1 MRNFVVLLFAC
12 VVVSATLL
20 GQVSKPNL
28 DSEQFKRKLDES
40 YDPVST
46 REPLATEIEAALLQ
60 RLRSMIEENPEQAR
74 NMLVDIL
81 SGGTPVSA
89 AFNHAMGNIYFTAG
103 EYLNAE
109 IEYDAAIRKHGSFQ
123 RAWNGLG
130 MARFRQDD
138 YEGALTA
145 LAKSIQLGANDAE
158 TYGILGFCHLSLG
171 NLKSAEVAY
180 DLAILNDPD
189 NSEWAEGLAQIYME
203 TDRFDEARRVFEQLS
218 REFPDEAEYWLLQ
231 SNTWLMAEQPLK
243 AARCLEIAD
252 RIESLDANALFL
264 LGSIYLKQEIFNK
277 AEQAYLKSIELGL
290 PLNES
295 KSLEALNYLASR
307 GKFDIARKVINAMPD
322 PQDSWSRGNKA
333 IYYLVKGNLAKE
345 DSRMDIAEVA
355 YQLVLELEPF
365 NNSALLNLAQLYIDT
380 ERPEKSIYLLERLEG
395 EEGFEFSALMLRS
408 QLLIEAKRYEES
420 IPLLERALRMQPSDS
435 LKDLH
440 NQIEH
445 LVEAESEDS

>member
-1 MRNFVVLLFAC
+1 MRDLAAVLTAVVALSGVLF
-12 VVVSATLL
+12 
-20 GQVSKPNL
+20 GQGKKPNL
-28 DSEQFKRKLDES
+28 DSEPFKRKLVES
-40 YDPVST
+40 YEAVST

-60 RLRSMIEENPEQAR
+60 RLRTMIAENPQQAR

-103 EYLNAE
+103 EYLSAE
-109 IEYDAAIRKHGSFQ
+109 IEYDAAIQKHGSFQ

-138 YEGALTA
+138 YEGSLAALT
-145 LAKSIQLGANDAE
+145 KSLQLGANDAE
-158 TYGILGFCHLSLG
+158 TYGIVGFCHLSLG

-180 DLAILNDPD
+180 DMAILNDPS

-203 TDRFDEARRVFEQLS
+203 TERYDEARRVFAQLS

-231 SNTWLMAEQPLK
+231 SNTWLLEEEPLK

-252 RIESLDANALFL
+252 RIERLDANALFL
-264 LGSIYLKQEIFNK
+264 LGSIYLKQEIFEK
-277 AEQAYLKSIELGL
+277 AEQTYLKSIDLGL
-290 PLNES
+290 AMNES

-307 GKFDIARKVINAMPD
+307 GRFDIARKVMDAMPD
-322 PQDSWSRGNKA
+322 PQDSWSRQDKA
-333 IYYLVKGNLAKE
+333 IYYLVKADLAKE
-345 DSRMDIAEVA
+345 DSRHDIAEVA
-355 YQLVLELEPF
+355 YRLVLELEPF
-365 NNSALLNLAQLYIDT
+365 SSPALLNLAQLYIDT
-380 ERPEKSIYLLERLEG
+380 DRPEMSIYLLERLEG
-395 EEGFEFSALMLRS
+395 EEGYEYSALMLRS
-408 QLLIEAKRYEES
+408 QLLIEAERFEES
-420 IPLLERALRMQPSDS
+420 LPLLERALRRQPSDS

-440 NQIEH
+440 NQIQH